1 MQYLKN
7 WRIIN
12 IVNYMKIYS
21 LTTILLIQFIFGIK
35 IEKGN
40 QLLKNEPKQPK
51 HTPISNTLSSKR
63 RNMTNSNELLHD
75 VNNEIRENT
84 NMSLIQTNIKIQIKN
99 KENWFRPKLTDNQ
112 NEKQILISNIYKTKV
127 DWKNF
132 IYSIRERTIT
142 NSFVGYSKL
151 IYIKCKN
158 CAQEFEELS
167 KNYYAAFNQKNKE
180 ETDFR
185 MIGLTMFC
193 FDQNK
198 QGFSSC
204 LFSEIAKRP
213 GMRIDTEQSALF
225 IFEIITNEELKEG
238 YIYTPQ

>member
-1 MQYLKN
+1 
-7 WRIIN
+7 
-12 IVNYMKIYS
+12 MKIYS

-84 NMSLIQTNIKIQIKN
+84 DMSLIQTNIKIQIKN

-127 DWKNF
+127 DLENF

-151 IYIKCKN
+151 IYIKCK
-158 CAQEFEELS
+158 
-167 KNYYAAFNQKNKE
+167 K
-180 ETDFR
+180 
-185 MIGLTMFC
+185 M
-193 FDQNK
+193 
-198 QGFSSC
+198 
-204 LFSEIAKRP
+204 
-213 GMRIDTEQSALF
+213 
-225 IFEIITNEELKEG
+225 
-238 YIYTPQ
+238 

>member
-1 MQYLKN
+1 
-7 WRIIN
+7 
-12 IVNYMKIYS
+12 MKIYS

-127 DWKNF
+127 D
-132 IYSIRERTIT
+132 
-142 NSFVGYSKL
+142 
-151 IYIKCKN
+151 
-158 CAQEFEELS
+158 
-167 KNYYAAFNQKNKE
+167 
-180 ETDFR
+180 
-185 MIGLTMFC
+185 
-193 FDQNK
+193 
-198 QGFSSC
+198 
-204 LFSEIAKRP
+204 
-213 GMRIDTEQSALF
+213 
-225 IFEIITNEELKEG
+225 
-238 YIYTPQ
+238 